1 MKLQLLNRAVTATA
15 LIVLAIVLGVW
26 LTYAP
31 LTAAPMKT
39 APEPTLAPPP
49 PFVPTVIEVPIEVEI
64 ADMTE
69 PPTVNPAEPKPEP
82 CPARRPRR
90 GLFRRR

>member
-1 MKLQLLNRAVTATA
+1 MKLQLLNRAVTAVA
-15 LIVLAIVLGVW
+15 LIVLAVVLGVW

-31 LTAAPMKT
+31 LTATPMKT

-69 PPTVNPAEPKPEP
+69 LPSVNPAEPKREA
-82 CPARRPRR
+82 CPARR
-90 GLFRRR
+90 GLFHRR

>member
-1 MKLQLLNRAVTATA
+1 MKLQLFSRAVTATA

-31 LTAAPMKT
+31 LTAAPMET

-69 PPTVNPAEPKPEP
+69 PPTVTQVGPKPEP